1 MKVRFVPESIYH
13 HMFHKHP
20 FPRYIER
27 EMDFLPPKDIE
38 ISDVTIT
45 GGDSFFALLNQ
56 YDFAEI
62 CKMAGENGFE
72 DYAWREDWTLI
83 ETMTKDEF
91 MDRLWEHAIGWDW
104 KIQRMFYDINENAYY
119 CIVAL
124 EG

>member
-1 MKVRFVPESIYH
+1 
-13 HMFHKHP
+13 
-20 FPRYIER
+20 
-27 EMDFLPPKDIE
+27 MDFLPPKDIE
-38 ISDVTIT
+38 IYDVTT
-45 GGDSFFALLNQ
+45 PFWDSFFALLNQ

-62 CKMAGENGFE
+62 CEMAGENGFE

-91 MDRLWEHAIGWDW
+91 MNRLWEHAIGWDW

-124 EG
+124 EN